1 LYQREFTNLAPN
13 LNVFSPGGTDA
24 GVKDKINGSLRQIEI
39 QRKELQTLKAR
50 LDDRRRVI
58 FESTI
63 RAIEKSDEMT
73 AQVLEGEHAELLKI
87 IKVVM
92 ASELALLHICVRLET
107 IRDVGDIMSVL
118 SNAFKSVKK
127 VGKSVSEI
135 APNMEQA
142 AAEINGSFS
151 NILTELKMVSPNV
164 NISLTDS
171 PNEIFEKAQKLI
183 GDRTLE
189 LENLPRNLTEVMNEE
204 SIYEKS
210 KKIAL
215 LETEGDDSENDEEF
229 KPELYSSGGGFE
241 RPVAR
246 DPESA
251 VRNYL
256 SLNGGSKMDV
266 VDASAQL
273 NLPVDL
279 VEQAYIKVLADKR
292 FFSHTNDTR
301 RAGDS

>member
-1 LYQREFTNLAPN
+1 MLNLAPS
-13 LNVFSPGGTDA
+13 LGVFSPNETDR
-24 GVKDKINGSLRQIEI
+24 GLKDKINSSLRQIEI
-39 QRKELQTLKAR
+39 QRKELDLLRGR
-50 LDDRRRVI
+50 LEDRRRAM
-58 FESTI
+58 FEATI
-63 RAIEKSDEMT
+63 KAIEKSDEMT
-73 AQVLEGEHAELLKI
+73 ARVLEGEHNELQKI

-127 VGKSVSEI
+127 IGKSVSEI
-135 APNMEQA
+135 APNMEEA
-142 AAEINGSFS
+142 ASEINGSFS
-151 NILTELKMVSPNV
+151 NILTELRMISPSV
-164 NISLTDS
+164 NISLNDT

-189 LENLPRNLTEVMNEE
+189 LQNLPRNLSEAMTDQE
-204 SIYEKS
+204 SIFEKS
-210 KKIAL
+210 KRIAL
-215 LETEGDDSENDEEF
+215 LATEADGDEGENAEEEF
-229 KPELYSSGGGFE
+229 KPELYSSGVSYE
-241 RPVAR
+241 QPISR

-256 SLNGGSKMDV
+256 TRIGSSKLDV
-266 VDASAQL
+266 ADASAQL

-292 FFSHTNDTR
+292 FFSHPKGTR
-301 RAGDS
+301 QTGE

>member
-1 LYQREFTNLAPN
+1 MGDILELAPN
-13 LNVFSPGGTDA
+13 LNVFLPSQLDG
-24 GVKDKINGSLRQIEI
+24 GVKDKINASLRQIEV
-39 QRKELQTLKAR
+39 QRKELQALKAR
-50 LDDRRRVI
+50 LEDRRRVL

-73 AQVLEGEHAELLKI
+73 AQVLEGEHTELQKI
-87 IKVVM
+87 IKVVI

-118 SNAFKSVKK
+118 SNAFKSVRK

-135 APNMEQA
+135 APNMDQA
-142 AAEINGSFS
+142 AAEINGSFT

-164 NISLTDS
+164 NISLTDT

-183 GDRTLE
+183 GERTLE
-189 LENLPRNLTEVMNEE
+189 LENLPRNLAEVMGEE

-215 LETEGDDSENDEEF
+215 LATEGEDGENNEEEF
-229 KPELYSSGGGFE
+229 KPELYSSGSNFDH
-241 RPVAR
+241 PMAR

-256 SLNGGSKMDV
+256 TRRGSTKIDV
-266 VDASAQL
+266 IDASAQL

-279 VEQAYIKVLADKR
+279 VEQAYIKVLADRR
-292 FFSHTNDTR
+292 FFSHSNSTGQT
-301 RAGDS
+301 GDL

>member
-1 LYQREFTNLAPN
+1 MAPN
-13 LNVFSPGGTDA
+13 LNVFSPGGADG
-24 GVKDKINGSLRQIEI
+24 GVKDKINVSLRQIEI
-39 QRKELQTLKAR
+39 QRKELQTLKGR
-50 LDDRRRVI
+50 LEDRRRVI

-118 SNAFKSVKK
+118 SSAFKSVKK

-189 LENLPRNLTEVMNEE
+189 LENLPRNLTEVVNEE

-215 LETEGDDSENDEEF
+215 LATEGDDSENDEEEF

-246 DPESA
+246 DPEAA

-256 SLNGGSKMDV
+256 ARNGASKMDV
-266 VDASAQL
+266 LDASAQL

-279 VEQAYIKVLADKR
+279 VEQAYIKVLREEKLGR
-292 FFSHTNDTR
+292 SKLQQNHSKQQSQ
-301 RAGDS
+301 GKL

>member
-1 LYQREFTNLAPN
+1 MAPS
-13 LNVFSPGGTDA
+13 LGVFSPNDSDRGL
-24 GVKDKINGSLRQIEI
+24 KDKINSSLRQIEI
-39 QRKELQTLKAR
+39 QRKELELLRAR
-50 LDDRRRVI
+50 LEDRRRNL
-58 FESTI
+58 FEATI
-63 RAIEKSDEMT
+63 KAIEKSDEMT
-73 AQVLEGEHAELLKI
+73 SRVLEGEHGELQKI
-87 IKVVM
+87 IKVVV

-118 SNAFKSVKK
+118 SNAFKSVRK
-127 VGKSVSEI
+127 VGKSVTEI

-142 AAEINGSFS
+142 AAEINGSFT

-164 NISLTDS
+164 NISLTDT

-189 LENLPRNLTEVMNEE
+189 LENLPRNLAEAMTEE

-210 KKIAL
+210 KRIAL
-215 LETEGDDSENDEEF
+215 LATEGDDQGDDDEEQF
-229 KPELYSSGGGFE
+229 KPELFSTGTNFE
-241 RPVAR
+241 KPILR
-246 DPESA
+246 DPELA

-256 SLNGGSKMDV
+256 ARNGESKLDIV
-266 VDASAQL
+266 NASAQL

-292 FFSHTNDTR
+292 FFGHPSGTR
-301 RAGDS
+301 QSGDQ

>member
-1 LYQREFTNLAPN
+1 LAPS
-13 LNVFSPGGTDA
+13 LGVFSANDSDRGL
-24 GVKDKINGSLRQIEI
+24 KDKINSSLRQIEA
-39 QRKELQTLKAR
+39 QRKELEMLRSR
-50 LDDRRRVI
+50 LEDRRHTM
-58 FESTI
+58 FDATI

-73 AQVLEGEHAELLKI
+73 ARVLEGEHTELQKI
-87 IKVVM
+87 IKVVI

-118 SNAFKSVKK
+118 SNAFKSVKR

-142 AAEINGSFS
+142 ASEINGSFA
-151 NILTELKMVSPNV
+151 NILTELRMISPSV
-164 NISLTDS
+164 NLSPMDT

-189 LENLPRNLTEVMNEE
+189 LENLPRNMTQAITEEE
-204 SIYEKS
+204 SIFEKS
-210 KKIAL
+210 KRIAL
-215 LETEGDDSENDEEF
+215 LATEGDDSGEDEQEEF
-229 KPELYSSGGGFE
+229 KPELFSSGTASNFE
-241 RPVAR
+241 VPVAR
-246 DPESA
+246 DPELA

-256 SLNGGSKMDV
+256 LRIGTSKLNV
-266 VDASAQL
+266 ADASAQL

-292 FFSHTNDTR
+292 FFGHSNSTR
-301 RAGDS
+301 QTGE

>member
-1 LYQREFTNLAPN
+1 LAPS
-13 LNVFSPGGTDA
+13 LGVFSPNESDRGL
-24 GVKDKINGSLRQIEI
+24 KDKINSSLRQIEA
-39 QRKELQTLKAR
+39 QRKELELLRSR
-50 LDDRRRVI
+50 LEDRRKAM
-58 FESTI
+58 FDATI

-73 AQVLEGEHAELLKI
+73 ARVLEGEHAELQKI

-118 SNAFKSVKK
+118 SNAFKSVKR
-127 VGKSVSEI
+127 VGKSVSDI

-142 AAEINGSFS
+142 AAEINGSFT
-151 NILTELKMVSPNV
+151 NILTDLRMVSPNV
-164 NISLTDS
+164 NISLTDT

-189 LENLPRNLTEVMNEE
+189 LENLPRNLSEAMTGEE
-204 SIYEKS
+204 SIFEKS

-215 LETEGDDSENDEEF
+215 LATEGEDSEGEEEEF
-229 KPELYSSGGGFE
+229 KPELFSSGASFE
-241 RPVAR
+241 PPVAR
-246 DPESA
+246 DPELA
-251 VRNYL
+251 VRSYL
-256 SLNGGSKMDV
+256 TRIGNTKLDV
-266 VDASAQL
+266 ADASAQL

-292 FFSHTNDTR
+292 FFGHPNGTR
-301 RAGDS
+301 QTGE

>member
-1 LYQREFTNLAPN
+1 
-13 LNVFSPGGTDA
+13 
-24 GVKDKINGSLRQIEI
+24 
-39 QRKELQTLKAR
+39 
-50 LDDRRRVI
+50 
-58 FESTI
+58 
-63 RAIEKSDEMT
+63 
-73 AQVLEGEHAELLKI
+73 
-87 IKVVM
+87 
-92 ASELALLHICVRLET
+92 LET

-118 SNAFKSVKK
+118 SNAFKSVRK

-151 NILTELKMVSPNV
+151 NIMTELKMVSPNV

-189 LENLPRNLTEVMNEE
+189 LENLPRNLSEAMTEE
-204 SIYEKS
+204 SIYERS

-215 LETEGDDSENDEEF
+215 LATEGDGEDEEEF
-229 KPELYSSGGGFE
+229 KPELYSSGSGFE
-241 RPVAR
+241 RPLAR

-256 SLNGGSKMDV
+256 SRIGSTKIDV
-266 VDASAQL
+266 IDASAQL

-292 FFSHTNDTR
+292 FLSRSNGTR
-301 RAGDS
+301 QAGDL

>member
-1 LYQREFTNLAPN
+1 MAPS
-13 LNVFSPGGTDA
+13 LGVFSPNDSDRGL
-24 GVKDKINGSLRQIEI
+24 KDKINSSLRQIEI
-39 QRKELQTLKAR
+39 QRKELELLRAR
-50 LDDRRRVI
+50 LEDRRRNL
-58 FESTI
+58 FEATI
-63 RAIEKSDEMT
+63 KAIEKSDEMT
-73 AQVLEGEHAELLKI
+73 SRVLEGEHGELQKI
-87 IKVVM
+87 IKVVV

-118 SNAFKSVKK
+118 SNAFKSVRK
-127 VGKSVSEI
+127 VGKSVTEI

-142 AAEINGSFS
+142 AAEINGSFT

-164 NISLTDS
+164 NISLTDT

-189 LENLPRNLTEVMNEE
+189 LENLPRNLAEVMTEE

-210 KKIAL
+210 KRIAL
-215 LETEGDDSENDEEF
+215 LATEGDDQGGDDEEQF
-229 KPELYSSGGGFE
+229 KPELFSSGTNFE
-241 RPVAR
+241 KPILR
-246 DPESA
+246 DPELA

-256 SLNGGSKMDV
+256 ARNGGSKLDIV
-266 VDASAQL
+266 NASAQL

-292 FFSHTNDTR
+292 FFGHPSGTR
-301 RAGDS
+301 QSGDQ

>member
-1 LYQREFTNLAPN
+1 LPPN
-13 LNVFSPGGTDA
+13 LNVFSPGGADG
-24 GVKDKINGSLRQIEI
+24 GVKDKINVSLRQIEV

-50 LDDRRRVI
+50 LEDRRRVI

-63 RAIEKSDEMT
+63 RAIEKSDELT
-73 AQVLEGEHAELLKI
+73 AQVLEGEHAELQKI

-127 VGKSVSEI
+127 VGRSVSEI

-151 NILTELKMVSPNV
+151 NIMTELKMVSPNV

-189 LENLPRNLTEVMNEE
+189 LENLPRNLAEVMNEQ
-204 SIYEKS
+204 SIYERS

-215 LETEGDDSENDEEF
+215 LATEADDGENDEEEF
-229 KPELYSSGGGFE
+229 KPELYSSGAAFE
-241 RPVAR
+241 RPIAR

-256 SLNGGSKMDV
+256 LKTGSSKMNV
-266 VDASAQL
+266 LDASAQL

-292 FFSHTNDTR
+292 FFSHSISTR
-301 RAGDS
+301 QTGDS

>member
-1 LYQREFTNLAPN
+1 M
-13 LNVFSPGGTDA
+13 
-24 GVKDKINGSLRQIEI
+24 
-39 QRKELQTLKAR
+39 LKAR
-50 LDDRRRVI
+50 LEDRRRTM
-58 FESTI
+58 FDSTI

-73 AQVLEGEHAELLKI
+73 ARVLEGEHAELQRI
-87 IKVVM
+87 IKVVL

-107 IRDVGDIMSVL
+107 IRDVGDIMAVL
-118 SNAFKSVKK
+118 SNAFKSVRK

-151 NILTELKMVSPNV
+151 NILADLKVVSPNV
-164 NISLTDS
+164 NLSLTDS

-189 LENLPRNLTEVMNEE
+189 LENLPRNLTESMSQGA
-204 SIYEKS
+204 SIFERS

-215 LETEGDDSENDEEF
+215 LATEGDEGDDGEDSDQF
-229 KPELYSSGGGFE
+229 KPELYSTGTFDPPTE
-241 RPVAR
+241 R
-246 DPESA
+246 DPEAA

-256 SLNGGSKMDV
+256 SRVGSTKIDIL
-266 VDASAQL
+266 DASAQL

-292 FFSHTNDTR
+292 FFGHSNGTR
-301 RAGDS
+301 QTEDL

>member
-1 LYQREFTNLAPN
+1 M
-13 LNVFSPGGTDA
+13 
-24 GVKDKINGSLRQIEI
+24 SLRQIEV

-50 LDDRRRVI
+50 LEDRRRVI

-73 AQVLEGEHAELLKI
+73 AQVLEGEHAELQKI

-118 SNAFKSVKK
+118 SNAFRSVKK
-127 VGKSVSEI
+127 VGRSVSEI

-151 NILTELKMVSPNV
+151 NIMTELKMVSPNV

-189 LENLPRNLTEVMNEE
+189 LENLPRNLAEVMNEQ

-215 LETEGDDSENDEEF
+215 LATEGEEGENDEEEF
-229 KPELYSSGGGFE
+229 KPELYSSGAAFE
-241 RPVAR
+241 RPIAR

-256 SLNGGSKMDV
+256 LKTGSSKMNV
-266 VDASAQL
+266 LDASAQL

-292 FFSHTNDTR
+292 FFSHFSTR
-301 RAGDS
+301 QTGDS

>member
-1 LYQREFTNLAPN
+1 MAPT
-13 LNVFSPGGTDA
+13 LGLLSSAESDRGL
-24 GVKDKINGSLRQIEI
+24 KDKINSSLRQIEV
-39 QRKELQTLKAR
+39 QRKELQMLRGR
-50 LDDRRRVI
+50 LEDRRRAM

-73 AQVLEGEHAELLKI
+73 ARVLEGEHAELQKI
-87 IKVVM
+87 VKVVM

-107 IRDVGDIMSVL
+107 IRDVGDIMTVL
-118 SNAFKSVKK
+118 SNAFRSVKK

-142 AAEINGSFS
+142 AAEINGSFT
-151 NILTELKMVSPNV
+151 NILSELRMISPNV
-164 NISLTDS
+164 NLAPTDT
-171 PNEIFEKAQKLI
+171 PNDIFEKAQKLI

-189 LENLPRNLTEVMNEE
+189 LENLPRNLSEAMTNEE
-204 SIYEKS
+204 SIFEKS
-210 KKIAL
+210 TKIAL
-215 LETEGDDSENDEEF
+215 LETEGGDSEDEEEF
-229 KPELYSSGGGFE
+229 KPELYSAGTNFE
-241 RPVAR
+241 QPIVR

-256 SLNGGSKMDV
+256 LRMNTSNLDV
-266 VDASAQL
+266 ASASAQL

-292 FFSHTNDTR
+292 FFGHSNGTR
-301 RAGDS
+301 QTGE

>member
-1 LYQREFTNLAPN
+1 MSPSLGVFAPTE
-13 LNVFSPGGTDA
+13 TDR
-24 GVKDKINGSLRQIEI
+24 GLKDKINSSLRQIEA
-39 QRKELQTLKAR
+39 QRKELEMLRGR
-50 LDDRRRVI
+50 LEDRRRAM
-58 FESTI
+58 FDAAI

-73 AQVLEGEHAELLKI
+73 ARVLEGEHAELQKI

-92 ASELALLHICVRLET
+92 TSELALLHVCVRLET

-118 SNAFKSVKK
+118 SNAFKSVRK

-142 AAEINGSFS
+142 ASEINGSFS
-151 NILTELKMVSPNV
+151 NILTELKMISPNV
-164 NISLTDS
+164 NISLTDT
-171 PNEIFEKAQKLI
+171 PNEIYEKAQKLI

-189 LENLPRNLTEVMNEE
+189 LENLPRNLSEAMTEE

-215 LETEGDDSENDEEF
+215 LATEGEGIPGEEENEDQF
-229 KPELYSSGGGFE
+229 KPELFSSGAGYDK
-241 RPVAR
+241 PIAR
-246 DPESA
+246 DPEMA

-256 SLNGGSKMDV
+256 YRTGSSKLNV

-279 VEQAYIKVLADKR
+279 VEQAYIKVLSDKR
-292 FFSHTNDTR
+292 FFGHSSGTR
-301 RAGDS
+301 QNGDQ

>member
-1 LYQREFTNLAPN
+1 LAPS
-13 LNVFSPGGTDA
+13 LNVFTPNEADRGI
-24 GVKDKINGSLRQIEI
+24 KDKINFSLRQIEV
-39 QRKELQTLKAR
+39 QRKELDMLKAR
-50 LDDRRRVI
+50 LEDRRRVM

-63 RAIEKSDEMT
+63 RAIEKSDEVT
-73 AQVLEGEHAELLKI
+73 ARVLEGEHSELQKI
-87 IKVVM
+87 IRVVI
-92 ASELALLHICVRLET
+92 ASEVALLHICVRLET

-118 SNAFKSVKK
+118 SNAFKSVRK

-189 LENLPRNLTEVMNEE
+189 LENLPRNLAETMTEE

-215 LETEGDDSENDEEF
+215 LATEGEEGENDEEQF
-229 KPELYSSGGGFE
+229 KPELYSSGTSYE
-241 RPVAR
+241 RPIAR

-256 SLNGGSKMDV
+256 SRMGSAKLDV
-266 VDASAQL
+266 MDASAQL

-279 VEQAYIKVLADKR
+279 VEQAYIKVLADQR
-292 FFSHTNDTR
+292 FFSRSNSTR
-301 RAGDS
+301 QNGHL

>member
-1 LYQREFTNLAPN
+1 MAPS
-13 LNVFSPGGTDA
+13 LGVFFPNDSDRGL
-24 GVKDKINGSLRQIEI
+24 KDKINSSLRQIEI
-39 QRKELQTLKAR
+39 QRKELELLRAR
-50 LDDRRRVI
+50 LEDRRRNL
-58 FESTI
+58 FEATI
-63 RAIEKSDEMT
+63 KAIEKSDEMT
-73 AQVLEGEHAELLKI
+73 SRVLEGEHGELQKI
-87 IKVVM
+87 IKVVV

-118 SNAFKSVKK
+118 SNAFKSVRK
-127 VGKSVSEI
+127 VGKSVTEI

-142 AAEINGSFS
+142 AAEINGSFT

-164 NISLTDS
+164 NISLTDT

-189 LENLPRNLTEVMNEE
+189 LENLPRNLAEVMTEE

-210 KKIAL
+210 KRIAL
-215 LETEGDDSENDEEF
+215 LATEGDDQGDDDEEQF
-229 KPELYSSGGGFE
+229 KPELFSTGTNFE
-241 RPVAR
+241 KPILR
-246 DPESA
+246 DPELA

-256 SLNGGSKMDV
+256 ARNGESKLDIV
-266 VDASAQL
+266 NASAQL

-292 FFSHTNDTR
+292 FFGHPSGTR
-301 RAGDS
+301 QSGDQ

>member
-1 LYQREFTNLAPN
+1 LAPS
-13 LNVFSPGGTDA
+13 LNVFTPNEADRGI
-24 GVKDKINGSLRQIEI
+24 KDKINSSLRQIEV
-39 QRKELQTLKAR
+39 QRKELDILKAR
-50 LDDRRRVI
+50 LEDRRRVM

-63 RAIEKSDEMT
+63 RAIEKSDEVT
-73 AQVLEGEHAELLKI
+73 ARVLEGEHSELQKI
-87 IKVVM
+87 IRVVI
-92 ASELALLHICVRLET
+92 ASEVALLHICVRLET

-118 SNAFKSVKK
+118 SNAFKSVRK

-151 NILTELKMVSPNV
+151 NILAELKMVSPNV

-189 LENLPRNLTEVMNEE
+189 LENLPRNLAETMTEE

-215 LETEGDDSENDEEF
+215 LATEGDEGENDEEQF
-229 KPELYSSGGGFE
+229 KPELYSSGTNYE
-241 RPVAR
+241 RPIAR

-256 SLNGGSKMDV
+256 ARMGSSKLDV
-266 VDASAQL
+266 MNASAQL

-279 VEQAYIKVLADKR
+279 VEQAYIKVLEDQR
-292 FFSHTNDTR
+292 FLSRSNSTR
-301 RAGDS
+301 QNGDF